1 MGLIDSDG
9 GWSVRAQNEYLANW
23 KNGDYVVFWVDT
35 SCTDN
40 VVYEP
45 RRIGT
50 IVQCKKAKSG
60 FLAHSDA
67 EIRIHDIIDEK
78 DYTIYGSPHKDH
90 YYCKGASYGLLEKV
104 DKIKLMGVLA
114 QRKRIEEDNGKLIE
128 LHKKESERIL
138 REEKERKKKSDEIN
152 NDVIEEFA
160 QSIRKR
166 K

>member
-1 MGLIDSDG
+1 
-9 GWSVRAQNEYLANW
+9 
-23 KNGDYVVFWVDT
+23 
-35 SCTDN
+35 
-40 VVYEP
+40 
-45 RRIGT
+45 
-50 IVQCKKAKSG
+50 
-60 FLAHSDA
+60 
-67 EIRIHDIIDEK
+67 
-78 DYTIYGSPHKDH
+78 
-90 YYCKGASYGLLEKV
+90 
-104 DKIKLMGVLA
+104 MGVLA